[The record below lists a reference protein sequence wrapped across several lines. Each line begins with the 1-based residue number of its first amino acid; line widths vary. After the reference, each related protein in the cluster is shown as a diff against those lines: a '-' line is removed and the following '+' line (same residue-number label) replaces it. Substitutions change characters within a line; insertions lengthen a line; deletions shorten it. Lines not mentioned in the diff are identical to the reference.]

1 MKQSK
6 YIVAFI
12 FVGAIFYFL
21 LMNGSRAGSG
31 SSNGSY
37 KSNKSLNS
45 TNLGFVKP
53 EQRLIRL
60 FSQISSGAKLR
71 LQGKTQEI
79 IYNKNTIPKPFNDQV
94 VSLVQKMI
102 DTIQSVT
109 RQEYF
114 MKRIENLYIQS
125 DRANN
130 HRYIADFF
138 IYDVQNYYTLRLIC
152 DIVAIDGEIYMNYL
166 NVQSGSN
173 PSLLNKYD
181 LKFNTMGILLKDNMF
196 HENIR
201 ALFDNYYINQFE
213 VIGVSDMDDAGHRD
227 LTKVYSMGS
236 MLQLYF
242 PSDESPESLKVY
254 DEKGLIGQL
263 ENYLPPDQTN
273 TLSPQFCDKEELRW
287 DSLGVPY
294 QSNGNRPQS
303 CVKQNSGDQA
313 IMNHPYFAPGIMYK
327 RSSEDQYQ
335 WLKDPARGNIIRASG
350 YRS

>member
-1 MKQSK
+1 MKESK
-6 YIVAFI
+6 YILACV

-21 LMNGSRAGSG
+21 LMGESGRSGQGSG
-31 SSNGSY
+31 VPA
-37 KSNKSLNS
+37 KSLNS

-71 LQGKTQEI
+71 LQGRTQEI
-79 IYNKNTIPKPFNDQV
+79 IYNKNTIPKPFNDKV

-109 RQEYF
+109 RQDYF

-125 DRANN
+125 DRSNN
-130 HRYIADFF
+130 HRYIVDFF
-138 IYDVQNYYTLRLIC
+138 IYDVQNYYTLRLIG
-152 DIVAIDGEIYMNYL
+152 DIIAINGEIYLNYL

-173 PSLLNKYD
+173 PTLLNKYD
-181 LKFNTMGILLKDNMF
+181 LKFNSMGILLKENMF

-201 ALFDNYYINQFE
+201 SLFDNYYINQFE
-213 VIGVSDMDDAGHRD
+213 VIGISDMDEPGSRD
-227 LTKVYSMGS
+227 LTKVYSLGS

-273 TLSPQFCDKEELRW
+273 TLSPQFCNKDQLRW

-294 QSNGNRPQS
+294 KSNDNQPQS
-303 CVKQNSGDQA
+303 CILDNSSDQA
-313 IMNHPYFAPGIMYK
+313 VMNHPYFGPGIMYK
-327 RSSEDQYQ
+327 RSSDDAYK
-335 WLKDPARGNIIRASG
+335 WLKDPARGNIIRSTG